1 MGKDFNIRNI
11 PEDLGKDFK
20 TACAYY
26 TISMKAVL
34 IRHMQS
40 IVNHYRVA
48 QVDIRKY
55 KSYTEKRGK
64 NEKIPRL

>member
-26 TISMKAVL
+26 VISMKAVL
-34 IRHMQS
+34 VRHMQN
-40 IVNHYRVA
+40 IVNDYRKTSSLLRA
-48 QVDIRKY
+48 RKPI
-55 KSYTEKRGK
+55 TRKRG
-64 NEKIPRL
+64 NYEKIPRL